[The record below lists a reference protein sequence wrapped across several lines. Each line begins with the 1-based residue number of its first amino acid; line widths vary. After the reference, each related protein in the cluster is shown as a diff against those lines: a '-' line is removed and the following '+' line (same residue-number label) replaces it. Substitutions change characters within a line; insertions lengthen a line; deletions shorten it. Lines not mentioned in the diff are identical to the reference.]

1 MLIFFI
7 HRIFQRNFSS
17 NFAVA
22 RRHIA
27 YSVSRVQLVFL
38 INDHEAESVCSSTS
52 SVTSPGE
59 SSSTARFS
67 TSSATLPG
75 ESSSTARSST
85 SFATLNQS
93 SFAVRRRLLFPIRRR
108 GRWTPFARMPTLHEV
123 APSPT
128 DLRSST
134 CHASMQT
141 FGTLLE
147 LRDHLSFTISKG
159 NF

>member
-1 MLIFFI
+1 M
-7 HRIFQRNFSS
+7 
-17 NFAVA
+17 
-22 RRHIA
+22 
-27 YSVSRVQLVFL
+27 SRVQLVFL

-67 TSSATLPG
+67 TSSATFTRRVKFNGSLFYFVRHVEPVFIRR
-75 ESSSTARSST
+75 STT
-85 SFATLNQS
+85 SFVPDSSAGTLNS
-93 SFAVRRRLLFPIRRR
+93 IR
-108 GRWTPFARMPTLHEV
+108 PKSTLHEV